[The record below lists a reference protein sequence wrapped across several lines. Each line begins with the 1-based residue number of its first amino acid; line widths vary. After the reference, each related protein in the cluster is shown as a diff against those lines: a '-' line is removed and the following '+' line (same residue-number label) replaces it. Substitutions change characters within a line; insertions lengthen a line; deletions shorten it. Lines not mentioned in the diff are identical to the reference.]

1 VREKEKKNREEKN
14 RGWREGEVVCFVLIL
29 ICIFFE
35 VSTCCEWRAENPSFL
50 HQPYSSCTHM
60 EKGAIP
66 LRTTQGDNCEGSS
79 KRVFILFLF
88 FYVYILPQSNLILH
102 FILSK

>member
-1 VREKEKKNREEKN
+1 VYFLRCQL
-14 RGWREGEVVCFVLIL
+14 VVSGGQKTLPFCTNHIAVALI
-29 ICIFFE
+29 
-35 VSTCCEWRAENPSFL
+35 
-50 HQPYSSCTHM
+50 Q